1 MFLVFR
7 DTCFKKDAMAK
18 FSVTV
23 EVVHAYLVEVEAN
36 DERAAVDEVDHM
48 LENTIKK
55 RGEFIDTHIEVDDEP
70 ERLA

>member
-1 MFLVFR
+1 
-7 DTCFKKDAMAK
+7 MAK

-48 LENTIKK
+48 KADTIKK
-55 RGEFIDTHIEVDDEP
+55 CGEYIDTHILVDDEP
-70 ERLA
+70 ERFA